1 MGAPHCHDR
10 CGRLGGAPSHFH
22 HLDPPPR
29 VEEDH

>member
-22 HLDPPPR
+22 HLDPPR